1 MSEYT
6 RSTTDFYNALEK
18 NEFTRFERNRKRY
31 FKGLKIKEELL
42 KILRTFWTKNH

>member
-18 NEFTRFERNRKRY
+18 NGFTRFERNRKRY
-31 FKGLKIKEELL
+31 FKGLKIKEDAFKDFEDFL
-42 KILRTFWTKNH
+42 N